1 LDRAS
6 ASRAPALAW
15 MGALVLSA
23 LALAAL
29 GYQARDADSRLYSE
43 IAARMAPLPVAQ
55 WIAPRFPPGWFM
67 SGLFREHPVGIHLL
81 PALLARLGY
90 PANQASLAVNGLYV
104 ALGLVLLQR
113 LAARV
118 VSEVE
123 AQTLAFAAQLLPI
136 AFTFRI
142 RANHEAA
149 VLLCIL
155 LALLG
160 VEEARRRPAWG
171 LAVVAGLVG
180 LVLVKGVLVVMGFAA
195 CALWLLARGQAD
207 PSARN
212 GRAWAAILAALA
224 AVGATAAVY
233 EHLYR
238 QATGEPF
245 WSFYL
250 GRQLGVAAIEQ
261 SAAGLSQKA
270 YNLVWYLGRVL
281 WFPFPWSLALAAALV
296 KRRALAPSGT
306 DEGTR
311 TGALFVA
318 CFTLLYVAAFSLSD
332 RRADRY
338 IFPVYTAVGAA
349 GAVAA
354 LRAWPR
360 LRSLAE
366 KLDRRR
372 AWAQAALW
380 LALFAAHI
388 LAGRF
393 GLPTVKVWA
402 PDS

>member
-1 LDRAS
+1 
-6 ASRAPALAW
+6 

-23 LALAAL
+23 LALVAL

-43 IAARMAPLPVAQ
+43 IAARLAPLPAAQ

-81 PALLARLGY
+81 PALLARLCY

-104 ALGLVLLQR
+104 VLGLVLLQR

-123 AQTLAFAAQLLPI
+123 AHTLGFAAQLLPI

-180 LVLVKGVLVVMGFAA
+180 LLLVKGVLVVMGFAA
-195 CALWLLARGQAD
+195 CALWLLVRGQAD

-212 GRAWAAILAALA
+212 RRAWVAILAALA
-224 AVGATAAVY
+224 AVGATAVVY

-261 SAAGLSQKA
+261 SAGGLSQKA

-281 WFPFPWSLALAAALV
+281 WFPFPWSLTWAAALV
-296 KRRALAPSGT
+296 KRRRLLAPSGT

-360 LRSLAE
+360 LRSFAE
-366 KLDRRR
+366 MLDRRR

-388 LAGRF
+388 LAGRL